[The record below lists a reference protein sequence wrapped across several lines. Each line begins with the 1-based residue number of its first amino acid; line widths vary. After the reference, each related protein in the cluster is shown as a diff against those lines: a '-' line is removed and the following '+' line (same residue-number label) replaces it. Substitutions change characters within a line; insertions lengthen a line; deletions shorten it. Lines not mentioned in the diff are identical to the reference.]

1 MYRLIKE
8 WTHCVDMK
16 SHVHA
21 LLWDIEACTHGMDVH
36 IIGQIKSAMDCMNEN
51 DCADIVVD
59 LLQLDCDVGNM
70 QHNS

>member
-1 MYRLIKE
+1 M
-8 WTHCVDMK
+8 DMK
-16 SHVHA
+16 FHVHA
-21 LLWDIEACTHGMDVH
+21 LLCDIEACTHGMDVH